1 MIDDLLNAALKN
13 TGTAKALAAELD
25 ISQSELTKF
34 HKGDA
39 GFKIHH
45 LRKLFEL
52 SGLALT
58 SETEKQDLISAAL
71 TFARL
76 YEGKR

>member
-1 MIDDLLNAALKN
+1 MIDDLLNAALKH
-13 TGTAKALAAELD
+13 TGTAKALASELD

-45 LRKLFEL
+45 LRKLFKLAGL
-52 SGLALT
+52 SLI